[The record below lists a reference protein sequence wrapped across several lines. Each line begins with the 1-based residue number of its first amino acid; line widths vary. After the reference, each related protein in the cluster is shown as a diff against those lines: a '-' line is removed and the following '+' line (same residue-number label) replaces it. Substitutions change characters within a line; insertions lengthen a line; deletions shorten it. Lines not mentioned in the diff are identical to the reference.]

1 MHSISTSSTT
11 LPKISFRVKIKLKD
25 VTWWYLNISRDVSPF
40 FFNDWEAPNVIKETP
55 MSLKT
60 AQTVPVCLNGFWLPH
75 PIEDQWRRC
84 PGMVMGLGAD
94 TAFLSALLLSQMPN
108 PSDVGELIL
117 KPLAHQEKRLHLSYQ
132 RPWKVHWE
140 PNMILA
146 YLRWLSGA
154 INV

>member
-75 PIEDQWRRC
+75 PIEDQWRGC

-94 TAFLSALLLSQMPN
+94 TAFLSALLLSPTLQTWVSSFWN
-108 PSDVGELIL
+108 HLLTRRRGCIYHTRGL
-117 KPLAHQEKRLHLSYQ
+117 EKCTESQ
-132 RPWKVHWE
+132 IWFWP
-140 PNMILA
+140 I
-146 YLRWLSGA
+146 SGGSQGR
-154 INV
+154 